1 MPETGSRSGYDSTAE
16 KAQGVS
22 KKVAGKLSDDEVME
36 QEGTVQ
42 EALAAEE
49 EKRILEPTERQKS
62 AEEMRDNPDR

>member
-16 KAQGVS
+16 KAQGES
-22 KKVAGKLSDDEVME
+22 KKVTGKLSDDETME

-49 EKRILEPTERQKS
+49 EKRILEPTERLKS
-62 AEEMRDNPDR
+62 AEEKGDNPNQ